1 MLFRFTLRIEVK
13 EMTNRKLKK
22 PVMYGIYVS
31 AIVLVL
37 GAIYLIEN
45 SLTKGNFKED
55 KKDSPSHVSETIFEE
70 EVPVVGEETKIIR
83 PYSDAEITILKNYY
97 DYQADQNN
105 QINSIL
111 YHEDT
116 YLQNSGVS
124 YGKKEVFD
132 VVSILDGT
140 VVDVKED
147 SLLGKIVQIE
157 HSNEMIS
164 IYGSLSEVSV
174 KKGDTIKQ
182 GIVIGKSGT
191 NNIAADLGNHLDL
204 ELIIKGQTVNP
215 ESYYDKSVSEI

>member
-1 MLFRFTLRIEVK
+1 
-13 EMTNRKLKK
+13 MTNRKLKK
-22 PVMYGIYVS
+22 PVMYGIYIS

-37 GAIYLIEN
+37 GAIYLIES

-55 KKDSPSHVSETIFEE
+55 KEPSHVSETIFDEE
-70 EVPVVGEETKIIR
+70 LPVVGEETKVIR
-83 PYSDAEITILKNYY
+83 PYTDGEVTILKNYY
-97 DYQADQNN
+97 DYQADQSN
-105 QINSIL
+105 QINSII

-124 YGKKEVFD
+124 YGKKDVFEV
-132 VVSILDGT
+132 VAILDGT
-140 VVDVKED
+140 VSEVKED
-147 SLLGKIVQIE
+147 PLLGKIVQIE

-164 IYGSLSEVSV
+164 IYGSLSEVNV

-191 NNIAADLGNHLDL
+191 NNIATDLGNHLDL